1 MNITLRQLKVF
12 ESAAKHLNFTR
23 AAEEVFLTQP
33 AVSMQI
39 KQLEEAVNMPLFER
53 LGKKLYLTDAGRE
66 IFSLS
71 KSISAQVRESAQVL
85 EDLKG
90 VGGGTL
96 TVSVAST
103 VHYFAIQLLADFCKL
118 FPDASIKLQVT
129 NKKGLLQQLASNET
143 DIVLMGHP
151 PEDQD
156 LIFETFMDNPLVII
170 APINHPLVSK
180 KNIALVKLEH
190 ETFLMREYGSG
201 TRSSIEQFLS
211 NKSFTLTSSMEMNSN
226 AAIKHAVEVGLGLGI
241 VSSHTIEHELIDQ
254 RLAILDVEN
263 FPVMRHWYLVHRAG
277 KRLSSLSLAFK
288 KFVFEEADRLVKT
301 ENKKPDN

>member
-12 ESAAKHLNFTR
+12 QSAAKHLNFTR

-39 KQLEEAVNMPLFER
+39 KQLEEAVGISLFER
-53 LGKKLYLTDAGRE
+53 LGKKIYLTDAGKEVFR
-66 IFSLS
+66 LS
-71 KSISAQVRESAQVL
+71 QNISAQLRESEQVL

-90 VGGGTL
+90 IGGGTL

-103 VHYFAIQLLADFCKL
+103 VHYFAIQLLADFRQQVAN
-118 FPDASIKLQVT
+118 ASIKLQVT
-129 NKKGLLQQLASNET
+129 NKKGLLQQLANNET
-143 DIVLMGHP
+143 DIVLMGQP

-156 LIFETFMDNPLVII
+156 LVFEAFMDNPLVII
-170 APINHPLVSK
+170 APTNHPLVFK
-180 KNIALVKLEH
+180 KNIELTKLKH

-201 TRSSIEQFLS
+201 TRSSIEHFLAD
-211 NKSFTLTSSMEMNSN
+211 KSFTLTSSMEMNSN
-226 AAIKHAVEVGLGLGI
+226 AAIKHAVEVGLGLGV
-241 VSSHTIEHELIDQ
+241 VSGHTIEHELTDQ

-263 FPVMRHWYLVHRAG
+263 FPVMRRWYLVHRTD

-288 KFVFEEADRLVKT
+288 DFVFQEAARLC
-301 ENKKPDN
+301 ENRTK